1 MGLTWRL
8 PDLLSPAAST
18 AHPRRPDARGVPA
31 FTRSPRL
38 LILSAS
44 VGAGHVRAA
53 QALEA
58 ACGAGEFPGEVR
70 HLDVLRFTNRAF
82 RTLYSQGYLEL
93 VDKAPD
99 VLGWFYDRLDTPW
112 KSNRLQ
118 QAFEQANLAPF
129 VRQLESL
136 RPDWALCTHF
146 LPAGII
152 AWLRRHQRIR
162 VPQAVVVTDFDVH
175 AFWLLGDVEQY
186 FVARE
191 EAAAYLERTGVP
203 PERIRVSGIPV
214 DPVFALPKDRAGVR
228 RRHGLDQTLPTL
240 LLSVGGFGLHGAARI
255 LEALLAIHRPVQIVA
270 VAGARAEVRVRLQ
283 RVAAGAPPPHRVQVL
298 GFTTAMDE
306 LMAAADLLVG
316 KAGGLTS
323 SEALARG
330 LPLLIV
336 NPTPGQ
342 EERNSDHLLEAGA
355 AVRCNNLST
364 IGWKV
369 EQLLG
374 EPGRLERLREAA
386 RAAGRP
392 RAALDIISAMRGLM
406 GITPPLGLPPL
417 AGPADKEGGT
427 LARLGSP
434 GRRRA
439 RDRS

>member
-8 PDLLSPAAST
+8 PDLLAPAPST
-18 AHPRRPDARGVPA
+18 APPARPDAKAVPT
-31 FTRSPRL
+31 FTRSPRV

-58 ACGAGEFPGEVR
+58 AFAAGDFPGEAR
-70 HLDVLRFTNRAF
+70 HLDVLRYTNQAF
-82 RTLYSQGYLEL
+82 RMLYSQGYLEL

-99 VLGWFYDRLDTPW
+99 LLGWVYDRLDIPW

-118 QAFEQANLAPF
+118 QAFEQANLVPF
-129 VRQLESL
+129 VKLLTSL
-136 RPDWALCTHF
+136 RPEWALCTHF

-152 AWLRRHQRIR
+152 AWLRRHRRLQ

-175 AFWLLGDVEQY
+175 ALWLLRDVEHY

-203 PERIRVSGIPV
+203 SDRISATGIPV
-214 DPVFALPKDRAGVR
+214 DPVFAVPKDRLEAR
-228 RRHGLDQTLPTL
+228 QTHGLDQRLPTL

-255 LEALLAIHRPVQIVA
+255 LETLLAIRRPVQIVA
-270 VAGARAEVRVRLQ
+270 VAGARAEVRTRLQ
-283 RVAAGAPPPHRVQVL
+283 RVAAGAPPQHRIHVL

-355 AVRCNNLST
+355 AVRCNNLPT
-364 IGWKV
+364 IAWKV

-374 EPGRLERLREAA
+374 EPGRLDRLRAA
-386 RAAGRP
+386 AGAAGRP
-392 RAALDIISAMRGLM
+392 RAALDIVAAMGALV
-406 GITPPLGLPPL
+406 GTTPPQGLPPL
-417 AGPADKEGGT
+417 RETPSRESET
-427 LARLGSP
+427 PPRP
-434 GRRRA
+434 GRRQQGKP
-439 RDRS
+439 

>member
-1 MGLTWRL
+1 MGLTWRI

-18 AHPRRPDARGVPA
+18 AHPPRPDARSVPA

-58 ACGAGEFPGEVR
+58 AFTASTFPGEAR

-99 VLGWFYDRLDTPW
+99 VLGWVYDRLDIPW
-112 KSNRLQ
+112 KSSRLQ
-118 QAFEQANLAPF
+118 QAFEQANLVPF
-129 VRQLESL
+129 VKLLTSL
-136 RPDWALCTHF
+136 RPEWALCTHF
-146 LPAGII
+146 LPAGLI
-152 AWLRRHQRIR
+152 AWLRRHRRLQ

-175 AFWLLGDVEQY
+175 ALWLLRDVEHY

-203 PERIRVSGIPV
+203 PERISVTGIPV
-214 DPVFALPKDRAGVR
+214 DPVFAVPGDRAESR

-255 LEALLAIHRPVQIVA
+255 LESLLAIRQPVQIVA
-270 VAGARAEVRVRLQ
+270 VAGARAEVRARLQ
-283 RVAAGAPPPHRVQVL
+283 QVAAGAPPRHRVAVL

-355 AVRCNNLST
+355 AVRCNNMST

-369 EQLLG
+369 ERLLG

-386 RAAGRP
+386 RTAGRP
-392 RAALDIISAMRGLM
+392 RAALDIVSAMRALVDTM
-406 GITPPLGLPPL
+406 PEGLPPL
-417 AGPADKEGGT
+417 A
-427 LARLGSP
+427 ARGKGEPETPQRSP
-434 GRRRA
+434 RRCQ
-439 RDRS
+439 RSRP